1 MLYLKIRDMKKLILI
16 SLLVVAMGMIAFM
29 GCERPETIDPTNGQP
44 QRANDDSLINQQG
57 DNTTSQ
63 STKNLSGELIGTWI
77 EISPCDSCRTY
88 TFTKTDSI
96 FLTAWYDNVVYKMSY
111 MVVNEDSIQVT
122 RLWDIE
128 LSKKTTTNNVV
139 FLSSDTIRINQ
150 FLPVDIGITGFEDVV
165 LNRIE

>member
-1 MLYLKIRDMKKLILI
+1 MKKSILI
-16 SLLVVAMGMIAFM
+16 SLLIGMMGVIAFM
-29 GCERPETIDPTNGQP
+29 GCERETINPNEGQP
-44 QRANDDSLINQQG
+44 QRADDSQTNQQG

-63 STKNLSGELIGTWI
+63 STNNLSGELIGTWI

-150 FLPVDIGITGFEDVV
+150 FLPDDIGITGFEDVV